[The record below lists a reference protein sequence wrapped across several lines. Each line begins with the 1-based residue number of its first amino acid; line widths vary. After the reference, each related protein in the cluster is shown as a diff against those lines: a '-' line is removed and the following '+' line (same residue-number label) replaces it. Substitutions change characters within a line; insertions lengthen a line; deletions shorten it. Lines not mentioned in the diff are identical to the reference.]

1 MILGVH
7 LPRGNVFG
15 LVWVLGDWG
24 ICKGVWCVCTGK
36 SRGCAVDLKILGVH
50 FAYWKRCWL
59 GWVGWYGFWGNVG
72 FVGQCGVYRG
82 EGRAVLHI
90 W

>member
-15 LVWVLGDWG
+15 LVWGLGYWG
-24 ICKGVWCVCTGK
+24 ICKGVWCVCAQESVGMCC
-36 SRGCAVDLKILGVH
+36 RFDD
-50 FAYWKRCWL
+50 FRCSVCLLETEMVGL
-59 GWVGWYGFWGNVG
+59 GWMVWVLGE
-72 FVGQCGVYRG
+72 CGIC
-82 EGRAVLHI
+82 RAV